1 MDAHD
6 TTTGIGRRAETVA
19 ARLLARHGVTL
30 LERNFRC
37 RGGEIDLIGRDGGV
51 LAFIEVRY
59 RRNRDF
65 GGAASSITRAKQ
77 RRIVLAAQHYL
88 ARHGLSD
95 TACRFDCVLL
105 DALDDALDGNSAEWI
120 RNAFDAQ

>member
-65 GGAASSITRAKQ
+65 GGAAFSIPRAKQ

-88 ARHGLSD
+88 ARHGLND

>member
-1 MDAHD
+1 MNSND
-6 TTTGIGRRAETVA
+6 TTTRRGQCAEDQA
-19 ARLLARHGVTL
+19 AGYLERHGLKIVA
-30 LERNFRC
+30 RNFRC

-88 ARHGLSD
+88 ARHGLND